1 MAELQLIVVT
11 PEETALDQSCEFISL
26 PIYDGE
32 AGVLPGHAPMIGRL
46 GPGELRVRAGG
57 KDSSY
62 YVDGGFVQIESNV
75 VSVMTG
81 RATPAAQLDLAAAR
95 QALEEANGKPGETLE
110 LMELKRKAVDQATAM
125 IRLAQKAK

>member
-11 PEETALDQSCEFISL
+11 PEETAMDQSCEFVSL
-26 PIYDGE
+26 PIFDGE

-81 RATPAAQLDLAAAR
+81 KALPAAQIDLGAAR
-95 QALEEANGKPGETLE
+95 QSLDEANSASASLHS
-110 LMELKRKAVDQATAM
+110 RA
-125 IRLAQKAK
+125 RS